1 MAARFR
7 VVCLGMVS
15 LLVYGGISWL
25 SHAFVYGQGYRQ
37 RPILAFV
44 GLYAGAFVLYL
55 LALRGLPRLPRQR
68 LDVLLILGCAM
79 LFRVVLLFSTPIQED
94 DFYRYLWDGQM
105 VAHGLN
111 PYSVA
116 PRTVLQFTRRFSPLF
131 EPLVQEGDSA

>member
-7 VVCLGMVS
+7 VGCLGMVS
-15 LLVYGGISWL
+15 LLGYGGIAWL

-68 LDVLLILGCAM
+68 LDVLLILGCAV
-79 LFRVVLLFSTPIQED
+79 LFRVVLLMKWVEEHRCCWSSNHPHLE
-94 DFYRYLWDGQM
+94 
-105 VAHGLN
+105 
-111 PYSVA
+111 
-116 PRTVLQFTRRFSPLF
+116 
-131 EPLVQEGDSA
+131 